1 MVGPIILISLSS
13 RVWRAEYSGAGGL
26 GDPQG
31 GGGLPAGHCQGQA
44 QGRFTSGDRQ
54 MDKNNGQIIEKHE
67 RTLLVMECM

>member
-31 GGGLPAGHCQGQA
+31 GGGLPAGRCQVQA
-44 QGRFTSGDRQ
+44 QGRFTSGVGLK
-54 MDKNNGQIIEKHE
+54 DKEID
-67 RTLLVMECM
+67 